1 MLEPPLYVRFE
12 NLTSEHCGSL
22 LQVGSLSAAI
32 SDLIYTADAG
42 DGTAANQLFAVL
54 YQELH
59 GIAER
64 QLSRWG
70 GDFTLG
76 TTTLLHEAY
85 LNIAGREPVVFP
97 DRARFL
103 AYASR
108 AMRGLVI
115 DYARRRKA
123 KKRGGE
129 FHITLSGAENATVD
143 ALVGPGPL
151 ERLGEA
157 LETLTEV
164 DSSLATLVDLHFF
177 CGFSL
182 VEIAALRSVS
192 DRTVQRDWR
201 RARLL
206 LYRTMGEEWAS

>member
-1 MLEPPLYVRFE
+1 MS
-12 NLTSEHCGSL
+12 T
-22 LQVGSLSAAI
+22 AI
-32 SDLIYTADAG
+32 GELIRTADTG
-42 DGTAANQLFAVL
+42 DGAAADELFAAL

-59 GIAER
+59 GLAER
-64 QLSRWG
+64 QLRRFG
-70 GDFTLG
+70 PDLTLG

-85 LNIAGREPVVFP
+85 LNIAGREAVAFP

-115 DYARRRKA
+115 DYVRRRQA

-129 FHITLSGAENATVD
+129 FHITLSGADGAPAEA
-143 ALVGPGPL
+143 AAASGQL

-164 DSSLATLVDLHFF
+164 DRGLATLVDLHFF
-177 CGFSL
+177 CGFPL
-182 VEIAALRSVS
+182 VEIAAMREVS
-192 DRTVQRDWR
+192 ERTVQRDWR

-206 LYRTMGEEWAS
+206 LYRTIGEEESGS